1 MTTRGARAVI
11 AGLATAAI
19 AAAGCGGG
27 GPSEEEF
34 TEQANAVCKRHYG
47 EISAATRKLLVRRDV
62 PSPREFRRLGER
74 TIVPEYRAQIREL
87 RMVQAPDDKKNA
99 YSAWLEDSDALA
111 DDLRSHP
118 ALIIQEPKML
128 ADVNDQADSLGL
140 STQCH
145 IGPS

>member
-1 MTTRGARAVI
+1 MSTPGARAAI

-27 GPSEEEF
+27 GPSPEEF
-34 TEQANAVCKRHYG
+34 AKEANAVCKRHYG
-47 EISAATRKLLVRRDV
+47 TIRAAATKLLTSKDT

-99 YSAWLEDSDALA
+99 YGAWLDDSDALSKN
-111 DDLRSHP
+111 LRSEP
-118 ALIIQEPKML
+118 DIIIQEPHQL
-128 ADVNDQADSLGL
+128 ADVNDQGESLGL
-140 STQCH
+140 STNCH